1 MKLFYAS
8 LFILVG
14 SFSSVAQNS
23 LEPRDEFGLFLP
35 NTSIKVH
42 RGDSTVVTLTILKSK
57 GFAKAK
63 IILNVKSDLPK
74 GIFIKTSPEIGIF
87 DNTTITIIVL
97 EEAQVGYASLN
108 ITAEMRQIKK
118 GLITTFEILQ

>member
-8 LFILVG
+8 LFLFIG

-23 LEPRDEFGLFLP
+23 LGPRDEFGLYLP
-35 NTSIKVH
+35 NTPIKVH
-42 RGDSTVVTLTILKSK
+42 RGDSTVITLTILKSK

-63 IILNVKSDLPK
+63 TILKVKSDLPR
-74 GIFIKTSPEIGIF
+74 GVFIKTSTEIGVF
-87 DNTTITIIVL
+87 DNATITIIVS
-97 EEAQVGYASLN
+97 EEAQVGQASLN

-118 GLITTFEILQ
+118 GLITTFEIL

>member
-8 LFILVG
+8 LFLFVG

-23 LEPRDEFGLFLP
+23 LGPRDEFGLFLP
-35 NTSIKVH
+35 NTPIKVH
-42 RGDSTVVTLTILKSK
+42 RGDSTVIILTILKSK

-63 IILNVKSDLPK
+63 TILKVKSDLTK
-74 GIFIKTSPEIGIF
+74 GVFIKTSPEIGVF
-87 DNTTITIIVL
+87 DKTKVTILVS

-108 ITAEMRQIKK
+108 ITAELRRIKK
-118 GLITTFEILQ
+118 GLITTFEIL